1 MLQQISRTMLPG
13 KHYLRNGLSKT
24 ATRAQITRQK
34 VSFQFLPERTYHH
47 DIRKPTIEEAK
58 NMPREF
64 CEMPNE
70 ILMQLGAL
78 GEHEAN
84 KERLRREIMAVD
96 NVDWDAAGPKLLE
109 IEKANKAGM
118 SIATFPYKLGVFGA
132 LLTGVGSIPMVFQLD
147 LAIWFNEEYVTTDV
161 PPPADLE
168 TWLEVGAWTWNWM
181 EPVLGTASFT
191 LLGFQFARA
200 QMLNMR
206 LKPYSDFMLHR
217 RADNLYA
224 SYPMYDEKIV
234 KEFAMSDNFLDT
246 VEGHGTEQA

>member
-1 MLQQISRTMLPG
+1 MLLG
-13 KHYLRNGLSKT
+13 KHYLRRGISKT
-24 ATRAQITRQK
+24 TTQAQATKPK
-34 VSFQFLPERTYHH
+34 VSFQFLTERGYHH
-47 DIRKPTIEEAK
+47 EVRRPTIEEAQS
-58 NMPREF
+58 MPREY

-84 KERLRREIMAVD
+84 TERLRREIMAVD
-96 NVDWDAAGPKLLE
+96 NVEWETAGGKLLE
-109 IEKANKAGM
+109 MEKANKAGM
-118 SIATFPYKLGVFGA
+118 SIATFPYKLGVFAA

-147 LAIWFNEEYVTTDV
+147 LAMWFNEAYVTTDV

-217 RADNLYA
+217 RAENLYS

-246 VEGHGTEQA
+246 VECHGTEQA

>member
-1 MLQQISRTMLPG
+1 MFRQ
-13 KHYLRNGLSKT
+13 LSSKILLNKST
-24 ATRAQITRQK
+24 FGRMVAKNMPMAPRVTST
-34 VSFQFLPERTYHH
+34 SFQLNTYRNYNHE
-47 DIRKPTIEEAK
+47 IRKPTIEEAK
-58 NMPREF
+58 DMPREY
-64 CEMPNE
+64 CEMPNDM
-70 ILMQLGAL
+70 LMQLGAL

-96 NVDWDAAGPKLLE
+96 NVDWNAAGPKLLE
-109 IEKANKAGM
+109 MEIANKNGM
-118 SIATFPYKLGVFGA
+118 GIATFPYKLGVFIA
-132 LLTGVGSIPMVFQLD
+132 MVTGIGSIPMVFDLE
-147 LAIWFNEEYVTTDV
+147 LAIWFNELYVTTDV

-168 TWLEVGAWTWNWM
+168 TWLETGAWTWTWM

-224 SYPMYDEKIV
+224 LYPEYDEKIV
-234 KEFAMSDNFLDT
+234 KEFAISDNFLDT
-246 VEGHGTEQA
+246 VEGHGTESS

>member
-1 MLQQISRTMLPG
+1 MFNQISRKVLVNKSTFSRMAAKNAATFFTP
-13 KHYLRNGLSKT
+13 HRNYNHEIS
-24 ATRAQITRQK
+24 
-34 VSFQFLPERTYHH
+34 
-47 DIRKPTIEEAK
+47 KPTIEEAQ
-58 NMPREF
+58 NMPREY
-64 CEMPNE
+64 CEMPNDM
-70 ILMQLGAL
+70 LMQLGAL

-96 NVDWDAAGPKLLE
+96 NVDWDTAGPKLTE
-109 IEKANKAGM
+109 IEVANKAGM
-118 SIATFPYKLGVFGA
+118 GVATFPYKLGVFA
-132 LLTGVGSIPMVFQLD
+132 AMLTGVGSIPMVFNLD
-147 LAIWFNEEYVTTDV
+147 VALWFNDKYVTTDI

-217 RADNLYA
+217 RADNLFAQY
-224 SYPMYDEKIV
+224 SEYDEKIV
-234 KEFAMSDNFLDT
+234 KEFAISDNFLDT
-246 VEGHGTEQA
+246 VEGHGTETA